1 MARICKNRSF
11 PAAGGRLGAILL
23 VGLIFLFS
31 IWLSRSMRQRL
42 SPPTKHQG
50 VGRSLLEVHLQ
61 GPGPMQQ
68 IDIDTLRGSVVLLN
82 FWGTWCPPCRME
94 LPHITALAA
103 TMGEIDKVRVLAVSC
118 GPPGGTEQL
127 DRLRAVTADY
137 LARERLE
144 LPVYTDIGGFTRRS
158 VGLALGGHL
167 QLEAY
172 PTTILLD
179 ERARIRAVWI
189 GYLPGSE
196 MQMQRQIE
204 QLLAS

>member
-1 MARICKNRSF
+1 MARIWSNPSF
-11 PAAGGRLGAILL
+11 PAGGGRLGAILL
-23 VGLIFLFS
+23 VGVIIVLS
-31 IWLSRSMRQRL
+31 IVLSRSMRQQL
-42 SPPTKHQG
+42 PQPTGHQG
-50 VGRSLLEVHLQ
+50 VGRTLLEVHLQ
-61 GPGPMQQ
+61 GPGPTQQ
-68 IDIDTLRGSVVLLN
+68 IDIDTLRGSIVLLN

-94 LPHITALAA
+94 LPHIAALAV

-118 GPPGGTEQL
+118 GLPGGTEQL
-127 DRLRAVTADY
+127 ERLRAVTENY
-137 LARERLE
+137 LASERLE
-144 LPVYTDIGGFTRRS
+144 IPVYTDIGGFTRRS

-167 QLEAY
+167 QLDAY

-196 MQMQRQIE
+196 MQMQREIE